1 MSWTLQEAKDML
13 ATWIEAEKAVATGQ
27 SYKIGARSVQRA
39 DISQIRKQIQFWRN
53 ETEKLESHRKGARVM
68 RAIPRDL

>member
-27 SYKIGARSVQRA
+27 SYKIGSRSLQRA
-39 DISQIRKQIQFWRN
+39 NLSEIRKQIQFWRN
-53 ETEKLESHRKGARVM
+53 EINKLETGRKGARVM
-68 RAIPRDL
+68 RAVPRDL